1 MSKNDFNNDLNK
13 IVSLANECNN
23 NNNNILLS
31 LITEVDTFT
40 DKYTS
45 FQIICKLKKYI
56 PLVPKNKL
64 VDLKRTMWF
73 LQAEI
78 PLGNLGKSEKI
89 MYYDNIVSKGAWPTV
104 GIDLITRTQENKDLN
119 FKSVC
124 RYGDKCRFC
133 DPNDNIFSLNHQK
146 KYAHGKKQKSKKKS
160 KKKKSKKIKSKKI
173 KSKKKSKKKILRR
186 NLKRKY

>member
-1 MSKNDFNNDLNK
+1 MSKNNYDDFIKNINK
-13 IVSLANECNN
+13 IISLANKCNNNNN

-31 LITEVDTFT
+31 LITEVDIFT
-40 DKYTS
+40 DKYTP

-56 PLVPKNKL
+56 PTIHEDKL
-64 VDLKRTMWF
+64 EDLKRTMWF

-78 PLGNLGKSEKI
+78 PLSNLGKSEKI
-89 MYYDNIVSKGAWPTV
+89 MYNDKIISKGVWPTV

-146 KYAHGKKQKSKKKS
+146 KYAHDKKQKSKKKS
-160 KKKKSKKIKSKKI
+160 KKKP
-173 KSKKKSKKKILRR
+173 KKKSKKKPKKKSIKKI
-186 NLKRKY
+186 LKRKKH